1 MKTESKADT
10 PQTHAEFLA
19 SLREA
24 HQNGRPISYFR
35 QWPVEYLVEAG
46 LPQDWLEKCGLVKT
60 DGTATELPNQCSQRQ
75 FAEIVTKLFGKPVNQ
90 AAISRAVRFEGLN
103 LAVTPSNGR
112 LKTDAALQWW
122 RTNKTTSTEEAAT
135 EAEHRR
141 ERQRIAREREEIELN
156 IIKRKAS
163 QDWMLTEFHDFWGVG
178 LATIIRQS
186 MLSEHEKFLAAAK
199 SAAKESGADDALV
212 EKMMAAL
219 RPKMDA
225 QFESWQVD
233 LCGDEATGKLGR
245 LDELDKAAWELS
257 EQKKSQ
263 L

>member
-1 MKTESKADT
+1 
-10 PQTHAEFLA
+10 
-19 SLREA
+19 
-24 HQNGRPISYFR
+24 
-35 QWPVEYLVEAG
+35 
-46 LPQDWLEKCGLVKT
+46 
-60 DGTATELPNQCSQRQ
+60 
-75 FAEIVTKLFGKPVNQ
+75 
-90 AAISRAVRFEGLN
+90 
-103 LAVTPSNGR
+103 
-112 LKTDAALQWW
+112 LQWW
-122 RTNKTTSTEEAAT
+122 RVNKTTSTEEAAT

-156 IIKRKAS
+156 IIKQKAS
-163 QDWMLTEFHDFWGVG
+163 NDWMLTEFHDFWGVG

-225 QFESWQVD
+225 AFESWQVD